1 MTKIREIKKAD
12 EPVKKNCVKITLKYD
27 SRYDAINSL
36 VRRGLIADDDKK
48 WDYEGPDFK
57 DIKGYQI
64 TGSWFIVNT
73 KDNAEYAYQSSDI
86 ARLKFYSEE

>member
-1 MTKIREIKKAD
+1 MTKIREIKKAE
-12 EPVKKNCVKITLKYD
+12 EPVKKNCVLITLNTE
-27 SRYDAINSL
+27 SRYAAIDALIQ
-36 VRRGLIADDDKK
+36 RGLRKEDDDS
-48 WDYEGPDFK
+48 YFGGPDFK

-73 KDNAEYAYQSSDI
+73 KDGAEYAYPNSSI

>member
-12 EPVKKNCVKITLKYD
+12 EPVKKNCVLITLTED
-27 SRYDAINSL
+27 ARYSAIEAMIQ
-36 VRRGLIADDDKK
+36 RGLRERNDIV
-48 WDYEGPDFK
+48 YYGGPDFK

-73 KDNAEYAYQSSDI
+73 KDGAEYAYPNSSI

>member
-12 EPVKKNCVKITLKYD
+12 EPVKKNCVLITLQYD
-27 SRYDAINSL
+27 ARYDALEAL
-36 VRRGLIADDDKK
+36 VKRGLRKPDDDT
-48 WDYEGPDFK
+48 YFGGPDFK

-73 KDNAEYAYQSSDI
+73 KDGAEYAYPNSSI